1 MGLYPYTGF
10 AANMISF
17 NVLFFWTSILFVF
30 RVGGARAKKE
40 PVPEKLPVP
49 WSVPEAAP
57 NVK

>member
-1 MGLYPYTGF
+1 
-10 AANMISF
+10 MISF